1 MRCRAFASIGCLSVC
16 VLMSGQSM
24 AQTAGTGTIGKP
36 IQLLQLMHPSH
47 SATKLREKS
56 GAKHVSKSR
65 LAAKEAAST
74 QLAPKEQ
81 TSHGAPH
88 ITPVVA
94 AAATPQVPSAPT
106 TGAAVRAVAEDA
118 AAAPTPRQGPTMAL
132 PRPDNANKIGLA
144 TNQQDAPASETL
156 LAAAPTVNAT
166 STEAVTPTH
175 ALDSKAAASRTPG
188 DKVGSTFWL
197 LQVMGALGV
206 AVAAGSIAWFLIGWA
221 PPRTV
226 S

>member
-106 TGAAVRAVAEDA
+106 TGAAVRAVARGCRSCAHSAAGPDHG
-118 AAAPTPRQGPTMAL
+118 AAAPRQ
-132 PRPDNANKIGLA
+132 R
-144 TNQQDAPASETL
+144 Q
-156 LAAAPTVNAT
+156 
-166 STEAVTPTH
+166 
-175 ALDSKAAASRTPG
+175 
-188 DKVGSTFWL
+188 
-197 LQVMGALGV
+197 
-206 AVAAGSIAWFLIGWA
+206 
-221 PPRTV
+221 
-226 S
+226 